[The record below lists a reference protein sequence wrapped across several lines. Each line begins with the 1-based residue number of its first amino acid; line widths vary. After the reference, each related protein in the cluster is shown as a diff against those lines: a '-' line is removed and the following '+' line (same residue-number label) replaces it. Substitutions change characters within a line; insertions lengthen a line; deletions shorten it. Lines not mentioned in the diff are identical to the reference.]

1 MKKNKYFFYMVRCAD
16 GSLYSGITTE
26 LERRV
31 TEHNSS
37 IKGAK
42 YTRIKRPVTL
52 VYSERFPTRSEAQK
66 REYQVKS
73 YSKKQK
79 EQLIHAQV

>member
-1 MKKNKYFFYMVRCAD
+1 MVRCAD